1 MKGESRAGLRT
12 ESENKGLNA
21 VTTHAE
27 APAPEKTN
35 WRRGPHDVRRRREIL
50 KTLCFT
56 KTTRTWRF

>member
-35 WRRGPHDVRRRREIL
+35 
-50 KTLCFT
+50 
-56 KTTRTWRF
+56 

>member
-1 MKGESRAGLRT
+1 MTNEGRVPRRTPHGVDALEQRLVLHGESRAGLRT

-35 WRRGPHDVRRRREIL
+35 
-50 KTLCFT
+50 
-56 KTTRTWRF
+56 